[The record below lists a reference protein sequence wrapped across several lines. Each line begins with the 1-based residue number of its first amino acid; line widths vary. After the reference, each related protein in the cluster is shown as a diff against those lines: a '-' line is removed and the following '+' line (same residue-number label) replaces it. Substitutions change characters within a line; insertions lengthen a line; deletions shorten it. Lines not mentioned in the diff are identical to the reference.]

1 MDYRTV
7 EGNSAAELVKNLNVE
22 TTRPGDW
29 KVVGIVKDG
38 TTLCAFIEGREPAP
52 SQPLKDAELAK
63 AAEKLEGAES
73 PQTRPA

>member
-7 EGNSAAELVKNLNVE
+7 EGSSAAELVKGLNVE
-22 TTRPGDW
+22 TKKPGDW

-38 TTLCAFIEGREPAP
+38 TTLFAFLEGREATS

-63 AAEKLEGAES
+63 AAEKLESDGP
-73 PQTRPA
+73 PQTSPA